1 MAWQCAAEKMHLNFE
16 PIERATPLTH
26 REWWVVTSIVEPA
39 SCMDPGGETSPD
51 EYAAMVEAVAATRD
65 RTAFARLF
73 DYFAPRVH
81 AYLLRLRLEPVAADE
96 LTQEVMTTLWQKAAL
111 FDRRKS
117 SVATWLFRIA
127 RNRRIDAHRRE
138 REEQPVDGHVLNVP
152 DPALM
157 PDDNVDAAQR
167 DRMVRT
173 ALDLLPPEQLELVR
187 LAFFDG
193 LSHSEIAERTGL
205 PLGTVKSRLRLAFS
219 RLRRA
224 LDDDGFTGED

>member
-1 MAWQCAAEKMHLNFE
+1 M
-16 PIERATPLTH
+16 ERG
-26 REWWVVTSIVEPA
+26 A
-39 SCMDPGGETSPD
+39 STSPD
-51 EYAAMVEAVAATRD
+51 DFADLVAAVAERRD
-65 RTAFARLF
+65 RNAFAHLF

-81 AYLLRLRLEPVAADE
+81 AYLLRLRVDPVAADE

-111 FDRRKS
+111 FDRSKS

-138 REEQPVDGHVLNVP
+138 RDLSPVDGPALNVP
-152 DPALM
+152 DTALM
-157 PDDNVDAAQR
+157 PDDSVDAAQR
-167 DRMVRT
+167 DRMVRI
-173 ALDLLPPEQLELVR
+173 ALDRLPAEQLELVR

-193 LSHSEIAERTGL
+193 MSHSEIADLTGL

-224 LDDDGFTGED
+224 LDEEGLTGGD